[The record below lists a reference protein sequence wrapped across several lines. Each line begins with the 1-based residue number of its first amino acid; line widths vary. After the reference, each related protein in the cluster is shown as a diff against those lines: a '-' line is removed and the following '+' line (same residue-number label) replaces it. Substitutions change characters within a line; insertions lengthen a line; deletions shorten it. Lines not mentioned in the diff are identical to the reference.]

1 MEQNNS
7 IAHVPVVC
15 RDHANELR
23 RMARKVGHPAG
34 DVPAAM
40 RAAADRLD
48 ELVRRLREA
57 EKDAERYRWLRALP
71 KGSCHGSGMT
81 ITIAKARPDP
91 CSWMNDSVR
100 GDDMDAAIDAA
111 MQSTEAGDSIQG
123 KKK

>member
-15 RDHANELR
+15 HDHAHELR

-34 DVPAAM
+34 DVPAVM
-40 RAAADRLD
+40 RAAADRID

-111 MQSTEAGDSIQG
+111 MQSTEAGG
-123 KKK
+123 